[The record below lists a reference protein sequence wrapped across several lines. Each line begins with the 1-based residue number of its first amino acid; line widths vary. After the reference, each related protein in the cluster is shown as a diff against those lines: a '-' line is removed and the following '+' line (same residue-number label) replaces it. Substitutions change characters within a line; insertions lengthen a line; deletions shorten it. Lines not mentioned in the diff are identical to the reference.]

1 MKIQTLVFTL
11 VMSCVSSLSLNTAMN
26 QNAVAQTA
34 AQRQQLKAVGL
45 PLVLPSYRPSGYQPP
60 KFKIFQYKP
69 SDGDLY
75 QANDPLKNYHYRVTY
90 EGPNSCNFSVAT
102 GPGVGDQVREK
113 VHPLG
118 ATVFGSNLISE
129 VFEIEPRRISFI
141 GNLPNRV
148 LFFNGGCKS
157 SKFSLEEG
165 KKIVRSLR
173 IVS

>member
-11 VMSCVSSLSLNTAMN
+11 VMSCVSSLSLNVVMN
-26 QNAVAQTA
+26 QSTVAQTA
-34 AQRQQLKAVGL
+34 SQKQKLKALGL
-45 PLVLPSYRPSGYQPP
+45 PLVLPSYKPSGYRFTNFTTEQ
-60 KFKIFQYKP
+60 QP
-69 SDGDLY
+69 SDMDGY
-75 QANDPLKNYHYRVTY
+75 NKNDPHKNYNYFATY
-90 EGPNSCNFSVAT
+90 EGPNSCRFVVGT
-102 GPGVGDQVREK
+102 GPGVGDKVTEK
-113 VHPLG
+113 EHPLG